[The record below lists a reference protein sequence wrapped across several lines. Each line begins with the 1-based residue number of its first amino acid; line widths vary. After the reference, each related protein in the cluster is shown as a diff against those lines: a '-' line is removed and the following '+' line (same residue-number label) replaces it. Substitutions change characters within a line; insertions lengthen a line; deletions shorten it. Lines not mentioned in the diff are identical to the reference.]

1 MQMIQCLWQVI
12 LISLDRLILKN
23 GMLQSIPREQ
33 NHFEK
38 LLILK

>member
-12 LISLDRLILKN
+12 HISLDRLILKN
-23 GMLQSIPREQ
+23 GMLQLILREQ

-38 LLILK
+38 LLILQ